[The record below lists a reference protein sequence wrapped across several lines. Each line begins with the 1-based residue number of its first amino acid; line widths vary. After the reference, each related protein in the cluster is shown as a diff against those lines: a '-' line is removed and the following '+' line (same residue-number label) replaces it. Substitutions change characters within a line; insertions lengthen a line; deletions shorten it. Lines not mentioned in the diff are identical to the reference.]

1 MPLTLEGGGQT
12 RGQATSGRKA
22 IAHGQTVP
30 GNTCMEHKR
39 GGARLGG
46 GKWKCKIVHEQPVT
60 CANPGPSLFSPL
72 LPVSFSLSV
81 WCTAGDEAA
90 AQQQGEKQLAGTRA
104 VAAAGREAAAAVAVV
119 VVAQARERARRE
131 ELAYWPGLDWHKA
144 VVCLWRGG
152 LGRRTKG
159 SPGFSLSASL
169 GTGFR

>member
-1 MPLTLEGGGQT
+1 M
-12 RGQATSGRKA
+12 
-22 IAHGQTVP
+22 
-30 GNTCMEHKR
+30 
-39 GGARLGG
+39 
-46 GKWKCKIVHEQPVT
+46 
-60 CANPGPSLFSPL
+60 
-72 LPVSFSLSV
+72 

-90 AQQQGEKQLAGTRA
+90 AQQQREKQLAGTRA

-169 GTGFR
+169 GTGFDRKGAEPDQPVGQQQQRTGCVVAVLGVGG